1 MADFNVN
8 HITGKQGQQGTVL
21 AGVTTVSSTG
31 SMSIPSGPTE
41 QRGGRGRGV
50 FGGSDNTMEYIT
62 IATTGNATD
71 FGDLTET
78 ERTRP
83 SACASSTR
91 GIFAHGRDHP
101 NYWATADYVTIS
113 SQGGASEWGDM
124 MRGKWSGAAASN
136 ATRGLFMGGYFPGT
150 SGGELSEVRNMRKI
164 EFIEIASQGSV
175 GDFGEIIA
183 NGNRSAGGVA
193 SPTRAVFMGGRY
205 TSGVG
210 PSWSVVTNTM
220 EYATIATKGNTLLFG
235 DLVVDANPGYAEP
248 TGVSNA
254 TRGLCAGGI
263 QHPGTRLNTIQYIT
277 IATLGNATEFGDLT
291 VERGL
296 LAGMASPTRGVFAGG
311 SQPGT
316 MNTIDYVTIATTG
329 NATDFGDMV
338 VSASSIYGCSDAHGG
353 LGE

>member
-1 MADFNVN
+1 MSDLRINN
-8 HITGKQGQQGTVL
+8 ITNRTGDAAPVI
-21 AGVTTVSSTG
+21 AGVSTVSSTG
-31 SMSIPSGPTE
+31 AFTVPVGPTE
-41 QRGGRGRGV
+41 FRGGRGRGV
-50 FGGSDNTMEYIT
+50 MGGSTNVIDYVE
-62 IATTGNATD
+62 IATTGNAID

-78 ERTRP
+78 ERLRP

-101 NYWATADYVTIS
+101 LYFATADYVTIS
-113 SQGGASEWGDM
+113 SQGGSSEWGDM
-124 MRGKWSGAAASN
+124 MRGKWSGVAASN

-150 SGGELSEVRNMRKI
+150 SGGEGSDIRNMKKI
-164 EFIEIASQGSV
+164 EFIEIASQGSA

-205 TSGVG
+205 TDGIG
-210 PSWSVVTNTM
+210 PSWSVVTNVM

-248 TGVSNA
+248 AGASNA

-277 IATLGNATEFGDLT
+277 IATLGNATDFGDLT

-296 LAGMASPTRGVFAGG
+296 LAGMASSTRGVFAGG
-311 SQPGT
+311 SQPANV
-316 MNTIDYVTIATTG
+316 NTIDFVTITSTG
-329 NATDFGDMV
+329 NATDFGDRTV
-338 VSASSIYGCSDAHGG
+338 GANGIAGCSDVHGG
-353 LGE
+353 LG

>member
-1 MADFNVN
+1 MSDLNIN
-8 HITGKQGQQGTVL
+8 NITDRTGNAGPII
-21 AGVTTVSSTG
+21 AGVSTVTSTG
-31 SMSIPSGPTE
+31 AFTVPVGPTE
-41 QRGGRGRGV
+41 MRGGRGRGV
-50 FGGSDNTMEYIT
+50 IGGNDNTMEYIT

-78 ERTRP
+78 ERLRP

-101 NYWATADYVTIS
+101 LYFATADYVTIS
-113 SQGGASEWGDM
+113 SKGGASEWGDM

-150 SGGELSEVRNMRKI
+150 SGGEGSEVRNMKKI
-164 EFIEIASQGSV
+164 EFIEIASQGSA

-205 TSGVG
+205 TDGVG

-263 QHPGTRLNTIQYIT
+263 LHPGGRLNTIQYIT
-277 IATLGNATEFGDLT
+277 IATLGNATDFGDLT

-296 LAGMASPTRGVFAGG
+296 LAGMASSTRGVFAGG

-316 MNTIDYVTIATTG
+316 MNTIDYVTISSTG
-329 NATDFGDMV
+329 NAVDFGDKTV
-338 VSASSIYGCSDAHGG
+338 GASGVYGCSDSHGG
-353 LGE
+353 LG

>member
-1 MADFNVN
+1 MSDLKINN
-8 HITGKQGQQGTVL
+8 ITDRTGGSGPVI
-21 AGVTTVSSTG
+21 AGVSTVSTTG
-31 SMSIPSGPTE
+31 AFVVPVGATE
-41 QRGGRGRGV
+41 FRGGRGRGV
-50 FGGSDNTMEYIT
+50 LGGNDNTMEYIT

-78 ERTRP
+78 ERLRP

-101 NYWATADYVTIS
+101 LYFATADYVTIS
-113 SQGGASEWGDM
+113 SKGGASDWGDM

-150 SGGELSEVRNMRKI
+150 SGGELNSTRNMKKI
-164 EFIEIASQGSV
+164 EFIEIASQGSA

-205 TSGVG
+205 TIGAG

-235 DLVVDANPGYAEP
+235 DLVVDASTGYAEP
-248 TGVSNA
+248 TGVSNN

-277 IATLGNATEFGDLT
+277 IATTGNATDFGDLT
-291 VERGL
+291 VVRGL
-296 LAGMASPTRGVFAGG
+296 LAGMSSPTRGVFAGG
-311 SQPGT
+311 SQPTT

-329 NATDFGDMV
+329 NAIDFGDMV
-338 VSASSIYGCSDAHGG
+338 VAASGIYGCSDSHGG
-353 LGE
+353 LG

>member
-1 MADFNVN
+1 MSDLKINN
-8 HITGKQGQQGTVL
+8 ITDRTGGSGPVI
-21 AGVTTVSSTG
+21 AGVSTVTSTG
-31 SMSIPSGPTE
+31 AFTVPVGPTE
-41 QRGGRGRGV
+41 MRGGRGRGV
-50 FGGSDNTMEYIT
+50 FGGSDNSISYIT

-113 SQGGASEWGDM
+113 SKGGASEWGDM
-124 MRGKWSGAAASN
+124 MRGKWSGSAASN

-150 SGGELSEVRNMRKI
+150 SGGEGSEVRNMKKI
-164 EFIEIASQGSV
+164 EFIEIASQGSA

-205 TSGVG
+205 TAGIG
-210 PSWSVVTNTM
+210 PSWSVVTNVM

-248 TGVSNA
+248 SGASNA
-254 TRGLCAGGI
+254 IRGLCAGGI
-263 QHPGTRLNTIQYIT
+263 LHPGGRLNTIQYIT
-277 IATLGNATEFGDLT
+277 IATLGNATDFGDLT

-296 LAGMASPTRGVFAGG
+296 LAGMASSTRGVFAGG

-316 MNTIDYVTIATTG
+316 MNTIDYVTLMTTG
-329 NATDFGDMV
+329 NATDFGDMTAG
-338 VSASSIYGCSDAHGG
+338 ASSIFGCSDSHGG
-353 LGE
+353 LG